1 MSADRK
7 PQGTVQIA
15 LRISPSLRERIK
27 FAADE
32 NNRSV
37 NSELVATLEEKYPA
51 PTFDPEAA
59 AREYRDL
66 ALVLAFAAAT
76 DEERAK
82 AVERLN
88 ELDRLY
94 KQATGEDI

>member
-1 MSADRK
+1 MGSMSRNDGYTRY
-7 PQGTVQIA
+7 TV
-15 LRISPSLRERIK
+15 RIPTPLYERVK
-27 FAADE
+27 AAAGE
-32 NNRSV
+32 ASV
-37 NSELVATLEEKYPA
+37 NAEIVATLEEKYPA
-51 PTFDPEAA
+51 PTFDPKDA

-66 ALVLAFAAAT
+66 AMVLAFDGAT